1 MSEANKAVVRRLLE
15 EVWGKGNLALV
26 PELMAADCVCHVA
39 TDGVTIN
46 GAEEYRAH
54 VAARQGIFGDTGV
67 TVADQV
73 AEGDRVA
80 TRWTTLI
87 VDAEHGDG
95 APPEMAIVMAFHR
108 LVDGKIVE
116 SWATWDIRETAQLDA
131 EPDALDRLSLNF

>member
-26 PELMAADCVCHVA
+26 TELMAADCVCHIA
-39 TDGVTIN
+39 TDGIAIN

-67 TVADQV
+67 HVADQV

-80 TRWTTLI
+80 TRW
-87 VDAEHGDG
+87 
-95 APPEMAIVMAFHR
+95 
-108 LVDGKIVE
+108 
-116 SWATWDIRETAQLDA
+116 SNS
-131 EPDALDRLSLNF
+131 DRGL